1 MNRDSR
7 GRRDVLKG
15 ISALGAVAV
24 FRCGGTAAADGG
36 AISNGAC
43 VLDPTVTRGPF
54 WVDERLQR
62 SDVRSDTSGRAS
74 PNPRPG
80 VPLALRF
87 ALSSFGASTCAPL
100 AGAMVDIWQ
109 CDAAGI
115 YSDVAGTSAGQNF
128 LRGYQTTDASGIA
141 SFTTIYPGWY
151 PGRAVHIHVKVR
163 LFDSMLRAT
172 RSARRRQSPLL
183 PPADNVTTEATTQ
196 VFFDDTVSDAV
207 FRAAAPYN
215 SRPARDTRN
224 AADGLYGGRT
234 VLLASLQGDPASG
247 YSATFPLAVRLGQV
261 NAG

>member
-1 MNRDSR
+1 MKNQ
-7 GRRDVLKG
+7 GRREVLKG

-24 FRCGGTAAADGG
+24 FRCGGSAAADGG

-62 SDVRSDTSGRAS
+62 SDVRSDTNGRAS

-87 ALSSFGASTCAPL
+87 AVSSFGASTCAPL

-109 CDAAGI
+109 CDAAGV
-115 YSDVAGTSAGQNF
+115 YSDVAGTSGGQNF

-163 LFDSMLRAT
+163 LFD
-172 RSARRRQSPLL
+172 
-183 PPADNVTTEATTQ
+183 PADNVTTEATTQ
-196 VFFDDTVSDAV
+196 VFFDDAVSDAV
-207 FRAAAPYN
+207 FGAAAPYN
-215 SRPARDTRN
+215 SRPARGTRN

-247 YSATFPLAVRLGQV
+247 YSATFPLAVRVGQV
-261 NAG
+261 NGG